1 MSSCAIT
8 DYRENA
14 LIIMSVDLG
23 RARTGLA
30 ISDSGGF
37 LASSL
42 CVIEE
47 RSDTRLVDKII
58 EKARE
63 NSAARIV
70 VGLPKNMDG
79 SEGESAAR
87 ARELAARITEQSG
100 IPTVMQDERGTTLTA
115 HAYLSAGEVYGKR
128 RKQRVDAVAASIIL
142 QDYLD
147 SRKDD

>member
-1 MSSCAIT
+1 M
-8 DYRENA
+8 
-14 LIIMSVDLG
+14 IIMSVDLG
-23 RARTGLA
+23 HVRTGLA

-47 RSDTRLVDKII
+47 RVDERLVQKII
-58 EKARE
+58 DQAQKNHAEC
-63 NSAARIV
+63 IV

-79 SEGESAAR
+79 SEGESAQR
-87 ARELAARITEQSG
+87 ARMLADCITQLSS

-115 HAYLSAGEVYGKR
+115 HAYLSAGEVYGKK

-147 SRKDD
+147 KRKD